1 MVPVRLSSN
10 AAAVFEHFLSDLKH
24 FMKISES
31 KDVLESQRFWPI
43 MISSPRSEIW
53 ANLDCDTCELESA
66 VIFSIQT
73 EHKTRTARFNECAF
87 QKQKGANG

>member
-24 FMKISES
+24 FMKINES

-43 MISSPRSEIW
+43 MISSFRFEIS
-53 ANLDCDTCELESA
+53 ANLDWDTWVEVSRKMFNSNK
-66 VIFSIQT
+66 FSI
-73 EHKTRTARFNECAF
+73 A
-87 QKQKGANG
+87 